1 MMKRFTEVALNKCQT
16 CGDQLLSVP
25 GRNHE
30 DSRRIVCPFCVTNNL
45 EDLTMRMKLQM
56 EQIPPASTDT
66 VILSREEIERCSE

>member
-1 MMKRFTEVALNKCQT
+1 MRHTEIACGKCSN

-25 GRNHE
+25 GRDHE

-45 EDLTMRMKLQM
+45 EDVTTRMAIQM
-56 EQIPPASTDT
+56 QQATPASSDT

>member
-1 MMKRFTEVALNKCQT
+1 MMKRFTEPACGKCDR
-16 CGDQLLSVP
+16 CGDQLLSIP

-30 DSRRIVCPFCVTNNL
+30 DSRRIVCPICVTNNL

-56 EQIPPASTDT
+56 EQATPASTDT